1 VNVEDKR
8 LNLAKKW
15 RDWMILPKGS
25 TVAVV
30 DGSRI
35 RLFQNK
41 GAEHGGHLVE
51 IAVQGVERE
60 NAGSG
65 SRHHTGAANPD
76 SARLTEDDFSA
87 AAAAVLNKLS
97 LEGAIEHLVLIADPR
112 TLGEMRRHLSSEV
125 VRKIIRDF
133 PKDLIGHSTKEIAH
147 MISKA

>member
-1 VNVEDKR
+1 
-8 LNLAKKW
+8 
-15 RDWMILPKGS
+15 MILPNGA

-30 DGSRI
+30 DGSRL

-41 GAEHGGHLVE
+41 GAEHGVHLME
-51 IAVQGVERE
+51 IAAEGVERE

-76 SARLTEDDFSA
+76 SARLSEDDFSA
-87 AAAAVLNKLS
+87 AAAAALNKLS

-112 TLGEMRRHLSSEV
+112 TLGEMRKHLSSQV
-125 VRKIIRDF
+125 VRKVIRDF
-133 PKDLIGHSTKEIAH
+133 PKDLTGHSTEEIAH